1 MWDSMNY
8 NSVNPS
14 SVKHFSK
21 PSMNPS
27 STTKQNIWNSTYNP
41 NRANGTNLGNYVN
54 LAISNYVKKN
64 GPSAAQKRNQSKEL
78 ERHSKNTNKSAA
90 SYSSV
95 NGSSVYMSRRGYRI
109 SDLNKSSENAKKA
122 DNVKGSKSPIQ
133 INYKVIANKN
143 VKQKDLKIKLKQTDN
158 SSEEKFGLDSKYLVS
173 SIDKYQQEPQEDEK
187 WDGHQQAA

>member
-14 SVKHFSK
+14 SFKHFSK
-21 PSMNPS
+21 PSMNS
-27 STTKQNIWNSTYNP
+27 NSTKKQNLWNSTYNP
-41 NRANGTNLGNYVN
+41 NTANGTNLGNYVN

-95 NGSSVYMSRRGYRI
+95 NGSSVYMSRRGHRI

-122 DNVKGSKSPIQ
+122 GNVKGGKSPIQ
-133 INYKVIANKN
+133 INNKVIANKN
-143 VKQKDLKIKLKQTDN
+143 VKQKDLKIKLKQNDD
-158 SSEEKFGLDSKYLVS
+158 SSEEKCGLDSKYLVS